1 MENEIEDRINQRNKD
16 RAILIDIDHVCG
28 ATLSGGRNYDVAISD
43 IRRVVNAD
51 FRVGVEA
58 MQLDAEAR
66 YNDFD
71 EMTAFTEKVLL
82 NKILSMIDGGE

>member
-1 MENEIEDRINQRNKD
+1 M
-16 RAILIDIDHVCG
+16 
-28 ATLSGGRNYDVAISD
+28 NYDVAISD